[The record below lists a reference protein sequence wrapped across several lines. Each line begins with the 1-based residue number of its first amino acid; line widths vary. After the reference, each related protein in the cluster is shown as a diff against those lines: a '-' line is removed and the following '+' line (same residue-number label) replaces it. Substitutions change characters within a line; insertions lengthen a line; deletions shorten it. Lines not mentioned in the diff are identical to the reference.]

1 MTSDELLGVVLLIIG
16 YPVIYFAGCALS
28 LSKIRRYL
36 RRHDNED
43 YRKNDRKLKWFYF
56 NKIGILPWNLLL
68 PYWAVALGLL
78 TAEVSI
84 ILGLLTDWT
93 VFRILTGISFLIFVF
108 SLFDQIRSESLKRKQ
123 KRK

>member
-1 MTSDELLGVVLLIIG
+1 MTPDELLVVVILIIG
-16 YPVIYFAGCALS
+16 YPVIYFAGCGVS

-43 YRKNDRKLKWFYF
+43 YRKNDRKWKWFYF
-56 NKIGILPWNLLL
+56 NKVGILPWNLLL

-78 TAEVSI
+78 TAEIFAI
-84 ILGLLTDWT
+84 IYILTDWS
-93 VFRILTGISFLIFVF
+93 ILRVLVGISFLIFVF